1 MRVKSLAAA
10 RVCSILLSRL
20 SPKTRL
26 ILKRAGLTA
35 VILSGLLFFLGL
47 LARYSPYPEL
57 ERFQERRYSI
67 RIYDRGGGLL
77 QITSL
82 EDGLRRE
89 YCPLEDIPGILRS
102 VFIFSEDARFYRHP
116 GIDIPAILRA
126 AWLNLSQ
133 KRLVSGAS
141 TITMQLARLIS
152 AEASGWNP
160 SPDYGRK
167 LAEALNA
174 LRLEARLS
182 KDEILELYLNSLP
195 FGFQTEGVAS
205 AARNFFASD
214 LKRLSP
220 AEIFCL
226 AVIPRRPAAYNPH
239 TKWEACVEAAE
250 NLRKRY
256 SLSPSADPLA
266 ASTNAG
272 DFGFAAGRVGRF
284 VYPLE
289 APHLIRHIQ
298 NEAFYPR
305 RGDLRLSIDLSLQ
318 KRIEALIARD
328 VQSYYSQR
336 LNNGAAIVL
345 DNASGEILAWVG
357 SADYGNTEHAGQI
370 DGVLALNQSGSSMK
384 PFLYALALENGFN
397 PADVIADIPLQ
408 FGSGELYFPRNFNNR
423 YNGPMLF
430 RSALASSLN
439 VPAVYLLY
447 RLGLLNYINFL
458 RSLGFYSL
466 EDAEERAGLAL
477 ALGDSPVSLLELCRA
492 FSIFPNDGALIP
504 LSFQAGLASSSPV
517 TRPVSADTA
526 RLISSIL
533 SDRNARVLG
542 FGRAGN
548 FSTPFQAIFK
558 TGTANQYQS
567 IVALGATPRYTAA
580 VWMGNFTGETVVGTT
595 GSSIPALIVRDTLI
609 YLQGN
614 SGPVFREPENYSLR
628 RVCSLSGME
637 PAEACPFSISEYVRH
652 ETVQESCT
660 WHYRED
666 GRTRIRYP
674 PEYQAWFLSSSK
686 EGELDYRGA
695 PLEIVLPL
703 AGAVY
708 YRGEGAAS
716 VGREEIPV
724 EITGGAY
731 DEIEVRYDDTVFNAG
746 RPFRFYL
753 PCEAGEHTLRV
764 FCGEETASVSYTVD
778 PS

>member
-1 MRVKSLAAA
+1 M
-10 RVCSILLSRL
+10 
-20 SPKTRL
+20 P
-26 ILKRAGLTA
+26 
-35 VILSGLLFFLGL
+35 
-47 LARYSPYPEL
+47 
-57 ERFQERRYSI
+57 Q
-67 RIYDRGGGLL
+67 
-77 QITSL
+77 
-82 EDGLRRE
+82 
-89 YCPLEDIPGILRS
+89 ILRS
-102 VFIFSEDARFYRHP
+102 VFIFSEDARFYRHF
-116 GIDIPAILRA
+116 GIDIPAVFRA
-126 AWLNLSQ
+126 AWLNFRQ
-133 KRLVSGAS
+133 KRPVSGAS
-141 TITMQLARLIS
+141 TITMQLARLIR
-152 AEASGWNP
+152 AEARGTDRSP
-160 SPDYGRK
+160 SPGYGRK
-167 LAEALNA
+167 LLEAINA

-182 KDEILELYLNSLP
+182 KNEILELYLNSLP
-195 FGFQTEGVAS
+195 FGFQTEGATS

-214 LKRLSP
+214 LRRLSP

-239 TKWEACVEAAE
+239 NQWEACVQAAE
-250 NLRKRY
+250 NLQKRY

-266 ASTNAG
+266 AAVSAE
-272 DFGFAAGRVGRF
+272 DFSFAAGRVTRF
-284 VYPLE
+284 KYPLE

-305 RGDLRLSIDLSLQ
+305 RGDVRLSIDLSLQ
-318 KRIEALIARD
+318 KRIETLIARD
-328 VQSYYSQR
+328 VQRYYSQR
-336 LNNGAAIVL
+336 LNNGAAVVL
-345 DNASGEILAWVG
+345 DNSGEILAWVG
-357 SADYGNTEHAGQI
+357 SADYGNEEHAGQI

-384 PFLYALALENGFN
+384 PFLYALALEKGFK
-397 PADVIADIPLQ
+397 PTDVIADIPLQ
-408 FGSGELYFPRNFNNR
+408 FGSEELYFPQNFNNR

-447 RLGLLNYINFL
+447 RVGLLNYIHFL
-458 RSLGFYSL
+458 RSLDFYSL
-466 EDAEERAGLAL
+466 KDAEERAGLAL

-492 FSIFPNDGALIP
+492 FSIFPNDGALVP

-517 TRPVSADTA
+517 THPVSVDTA

-548 FSTPFQAIFK
+548 FSTPFEAVFK

-580 VWMGNFTGETVVGTT
+580 VWMGNFTGETVIGKT
-595 GSSIPALIVRDTLI
+595 GSSIPALIVRDALI

-614 SGPVFREPENYSLR
+614 VRPVFKAPQNYSPR
-628 RVCSLSGME
+628 RICSLSGME
-637 PAEACPFSISEYVRH
+637 PTEACPSSITEYVRH
-652 ETVQESCT
+652 ETVLETCT
-660 WHYRED
+660 WHYREE
-666 GRTRIRYP
+666 GRTQIRYP

-708 YRGEGAAS
+708 YRGERTNS
-716 VGREEIPV
+716 VGREEIPA
-724 EITGGAY
+724 EITGGAF
-731 DEIEVRYDDTVFNAG
+731 DEIEVRYDDTVFTVG

-753 PCEAGEHTLRV
+753 PSEEGEHTLQV
-764 FCGEETASVSYTVD
+764 FCGEETRTISFTVD

>member
-1 MRVKSLAAA
+1 LPPHLRRRALH
-10 RVCSILLSRL
+10 
-20 SPKTRL
+20 
-26 ILKRAGLTA
+26 KRAGLA
-35 VILSGLLFFLGL
+35 AAILLGL
-47 LARYSPYPEL
+47 LLFLWLLVRYSPYPEL
-57 ERFQERRYSI
+57 KRFQERPCSI
-67 RIYDRGGGLL
+67 RIYDRNGELL

-89 YCPLEDIPGILRS
+89 YCPLEEMPQILRS
-102 VFIFSEDARFYRHP
+102 VFIFSEDARFYRHF
-116 GIDIPAILRA
+116 GVDIPAIFRA
-126 AWLNLSQ
+126 AWLNFRQ
-133 KRLVSGAS
+133 KRLASGAS

-152 AEASGWNP
+152 AASSGTERGRFP
-160 SPDYGRK
+160 LYGRK
-167 LAEALNA
+167 LAEAINA

-195 FGFQTEGVAS
+195 FGFQTEGAAS

-214 LKRLSP
+214 LQRLSP

-239 TKWEACVEAAE
+239 NQWEACVQTAE
-250 NLRKRY
+250 NLQKRY
-256 SLSPSADPLA
+256 SLSPSAEPLA
-266 ASTNAG
+266 AAVSAE
-272 DFGFAAGRVGRF
+272 DFRFAAGRVKRF
-284 VYPLE
+284 DYPLE
-289 APHLIRHIQ
+289 VPHLIRHIR
-298 NEAFYPR
+298 NEAFYPQ

-318 KRIEALIARD
+318 KRIETLIARD
-328 VQSYYSQR
+328 VQRYYSQR
-336 LNNGAAIVL
+336 LNTGAAVVL
-345 DNASGEILAWVG
+345 DNASGEILSWVG
-357 SADYGNTEHAGQI
+357 SADYGNEEHAGQI

-384 PFLYALALENGFN
+384 PFLYALALEKGFK
-397 PADVIADIPLQ
+397 PTDVIADIPLQ
-408 FGSGELYFPRNFNNR
+408 FGSEELYFPRNFNNR

-466 EDAEERAGLAL
+466 KDAEEKAGLAL

-517 TRPVSADTA
+517 TNPVSQDTA
-526 RLISSIL
+526 RLISSML

-580 VWMGNFTGETVVGTT
+580 VWMGNFTGETVIGKT

-614 SGPVFREPENYSLR
+614 SGPVFREPENYSPR
-628 RVCSLSGME
+628 RICSLSGME
-637 PAEACPFSISEYVRH
+637 PTEACPSSITEYVRH
-652 ETVQESCT
+652 DTVLEGCT
-660 WHYRED
+660 WHYREG
-666 GRTRIRYP
+666 GRTQIRYP
-674 PEYQAWFLSSSK
+674 PEYQAWFLSGSR

-703 AGAVY
+703 DGAVY
-708 YRGEGAAS
+708 YRGERTNS
-716 VGREEIPV
+716 VGREEIPA
-724 EITGGAY
+724 EITGGAF
-731 DEIEVRYDDTVFNAG
+731 DEIEVRYDGALFSVG

-753 PCEAGEHTLRV
+753 PCEEGEHTLQV
-764 FCGEETASVSYTVD
+764 FCGEETASVSFTVD